1 MYLKNLN
8 RRSKGQRP
16 KELKSTKQEQR
27 MLACYALQGGGKAK
41 VNVSIFK
48 TMILSPVFNPHGKQA
63 VFLWENCSFLI
74 GEHEFSHRET
84 HETILSVKPVVKFLV
99 TIECNVIIEACAAQG
114 I

>member
-1 MYLKNLN
+1 
-8 RRSKGQRP
+8 
-16 KELKSTKQEQR
+16 

-48 TMILSPVFNPHGKQA
+48 TMILSLVFNPHGKQA

-84 HETILSVKPVVKFLV
+84 HETILLVKPVVKFLV
-99 TIECNVIIEACAAQG
+99 TIECNVILETCTAQG
-114 I
+114 F